1 MKLESEEVFR
11 VPPVML
17 AALPMNGNALAFRAT
32 MSLRFSKSSCWQ
44 APQVNIQDWLL
55 IA

>member
-17 AALPMNGNALAFRAT
+17 AALPMNGNALAFPGHHESAV
-32 MSLRFSKSSCWQ
+32 Q
-44 APQVNIQDWLL
+44 
-55 IA
+55 